1 MSPKKTKAEKAAAK
15 SLFRKDE
22 NAYVS
27 LKKTEERKLEAYC
40 RQYMDFLSQAKTER
54 KAHDLAVL
62 EAKAQGFQD
71 MAELQAAGTALA
83 PGAKVYRSCR
93 GKTLFLAVVGNK
105 PLVEGMHL
113 VGGHTDAPRL
123 DAKPNPIYEDS
134 EMVLLDTHY
143 YGGIKKY
150 QWVAMPLALHGV
162 VVKPDGETVAITIGE
177 DLADPVFVITDLL
190 PHLGKDQAAK
200 KLSEGISGEG
210 LNILLASRPD
220 EAAGDDVKEKVKSR
234 LLGILNKKYGITEED
249 FASAELEIV
258 PAGPARE
265 LGLDRSMI
273 LGYGHDD
280 RICAYAGLRGL
291 IDLDGI
297 PEYTAGV
304 LLCDKEEIGSVGA
317 TGMDSTFFEN
327 SVAELMALAE
337 GGYDGLA
344 LRRCLERSRMLSAD
358 VNVLHDPN
366 YPEVSSPNNHARIN
380 HGVAIAKYTGSR
392 GKGGASDAS
401 AEFMAEIRRIFDAAG
416 VAWQMAELG
425 KVDQGGGGTIAMF
438 LARYGMDVV
447 DCGVG
452 VLSMHAP
459 WEVASKLDT
468 YMTYKA
474 YRAFLADAR

>member
-1 MSPKKTKAEKAAAK
+1 MSPKKTKAAKAAAK

-22 NAYVS
+22 NAYTS

-71 MAELQAAGTALA
+71 MDELRAAGTALA

-105 PLVEGMHL
+105 PLAEGMHL

-162 VVKPDGETVAITIGE
+162 VVKPNGDTVAITIGE

-210 LNILLASRPD
+210 LNILLGSRPD
-220 EAAGDDVKEKVKSR
+220 TGAGDDVKEKVKSR
-234 LLGILNKKYGITEED
+234 
-249 FASAELEIV
+249 
-258 PAGPARE
+258 
-265 LGLDRSMI
+265 
-273 LGYGHDD
+273 
-280 RICAYAGLRGL
+280 
-291 IDLDGI
+291 
-297 PEYTAGV
+297 
-304 LLCDKEEIGSVGA
+304 
-317 TGMDSTFFEN
+317 
-327 SVAELMALAE
+327 
-337 GGYDGLA
+337 
-344 LRRCLERSRMLSAD
+344 
-358 VNVLHDPN
+358 
-366 YPEVSSPNNHARIN
+366 
-380 HGVAIAKYTGSR
+380 
-392 GKGGASDAS
+392 
-401 AEFMAEIRRIFDAAG
+401 
-416 VAWQMAELG
+416 
-425 KVDQGGGGTIAMF
+425 
-438 LARYGMDVV
+438 
-447 DCGVG
+447 
-452 VLSMHAP
+452 
-459 WEVASKLDT
+459 
-468 YMTYKA
+468 
-474 YRAFLADAR
+474 